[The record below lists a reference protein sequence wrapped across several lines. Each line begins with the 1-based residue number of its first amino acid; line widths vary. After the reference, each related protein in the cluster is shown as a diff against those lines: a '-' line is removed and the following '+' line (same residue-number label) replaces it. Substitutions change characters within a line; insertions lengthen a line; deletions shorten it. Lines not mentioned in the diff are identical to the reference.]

1 MKHGVGRWVQILD
14 SGLLPGKLIQQL
26 NGQTQRLLGQQSLA
40 AYTGLQV
47 DIDRIRSDNNEKSD
61 VERKSGLIIRSG
73 KNPTKEMRDQWQKDA
88 QERCG

>member
-73 KNPTKEMRDQWQKDA
+73 SMPRTPQYSVQCGNRDH
-88 QERCG
+88 RV

>member
-1 MKHGVGRWVQILD
+1 MLVINVYCFEW
-14 SGLLPGKLIQQL
+14 LLHVLSARI
-26 NGQTQRLLGQQSLA
+26 A

-88 QERCG
+88 QERCGRHRGYMLQIISQHAG